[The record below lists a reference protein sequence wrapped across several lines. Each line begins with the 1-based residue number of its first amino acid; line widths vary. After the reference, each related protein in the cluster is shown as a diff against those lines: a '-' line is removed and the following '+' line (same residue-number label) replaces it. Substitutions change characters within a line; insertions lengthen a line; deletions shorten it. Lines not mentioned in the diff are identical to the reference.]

1 MEKKTQLKSISIRVP
16 ADLYE
21 EYKTVLR
28 KESKIVTYD
37 LRNHM
42 KKTVDEDKKD

>member
-1 MEKKTQLKSISIRVP
+1 MEKKTKLISVSLRVP

-21 EYKTVLR
+21 EYKAVLH

-42 KKTVDEDKKD
+42 KQIIEQQKKD

>member
-1 MEKKTQLKSISIRVP
+1 MGEKTKLKSISIRVP

-21 EYKTVLR
+21 EYKNVLH

-42 KKTVDEDKKD
+42 RHTIEKNKDK